1 MTRLTQFK
9 KGLIAF
15 LVMLT
20 AWLGVTFSLAN
31 PAQAKPKALD
41 ATSYFDQRGNS
52 VDAYRNLQRAT
63 YAYRNEGFEGEG
75 SQTGRIGN
83 RRELARRTGA
93 KLQDRMDN
101 RRDLTNQP
109 NSVEDAAEN
118 MMDNTKGAFRRA
130 AGKVQKNLN
139 LND

>member
-1 MTRLTQFK
+1 MTYLSDLK
-9 KGLIAF
+9 KGFIAF
-15 LVMLT
+15 LVVVT
-20 AWLGVTFSLAN
+20 AWVGVTFSFAT
-31 PAQAKPKALD
+31 PVQAKPKALE
-41 ATSYFDQRGNS
+41 ATNYFEQRGNS
-52 VDAYRNLQRAT
+52 VDAYRNLRRAT

-83 RRELARRTGA
+83 RRELAERTGA

-101 RRDLTNQP
+101 RRDLTSQP

-130 AGKVQKNLN
+130 AGKVQKGLN
-139 LND
+139 LNN